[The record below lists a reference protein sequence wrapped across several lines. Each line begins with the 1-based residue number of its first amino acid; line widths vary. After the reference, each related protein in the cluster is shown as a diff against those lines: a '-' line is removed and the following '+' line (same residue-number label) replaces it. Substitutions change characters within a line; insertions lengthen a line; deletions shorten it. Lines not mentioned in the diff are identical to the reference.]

1 MSVSV
6 YQDYVASA
14 EDADLLGN
22 IVMYSVR
29 SGVPTQTVEQQFLLC
44 NLDSTFLPKPIQ
56 ASDAWKKATKTVEQ
70 VEYDI
75 KLDPNNLLAPA
86 MKARLLIRNV
96 SSDDTTIERHVV
108 REIVDKNGKE
118 LSHDVVMK
126 VRYWFHN
133 ERVTFE
139 RTEFVQPQEVD
150 QMTIVE
156 NEINQAYSFH
166 KDHLDGNALRQIIR
180 NYIKSLHAV
189 PVRDGVYFIAQDKIE
204 KLDNLAKF
212 TRAIGSRMYM
222 VPLLAGDTEHTEMIR
237 EAYATQA
244 EADMNSLMKAISDV
258 RAKYAGKPIP
268 KRSYEALV
276 ERFAQASQTKT
287 DVETHVGDSIQAAN
301 DAFALCMRAMNDLAS
316 NIDGGA

>member
-1 MSVSV
+1 
-6 YQDYVASA
+6 
-14 EDADLLGN
+14 
-22 IVMYSVR
+22 
-29 SGVPTQTVEQQFLLC
+29 LC

-56 ASDAWKKATKTVEQ
+56 ASDAWKKATKTVE
-70 VEYDI
+70 D
-75 KLDPNNLLAPA
+75 LDYTMKIAFDP

-96 SSDDTTIERHVV
+96 SSDDVSIERHVV
-108 REIVDKNGKE
+108 REIVDTKGKA

-126 VRYWFHN
+126 VRFWFHN
-133 ERVTFE
+133 QRTTFE

-156 NEINQAYSFH
+156 NEINQAYAFH

-189 PVRDGVYFIAQDKIE
+189 PVRDGVYFIAQDKIIE

-222 VPLLAGDTEHTEMIR
+222 VPLLAGDTEHTDMIR

-244 EADMNSLMKAISDV
+244 EADMNSLMKAISDI

-276 ERFAQASQTKT
+276 ERFAQASQTKA

>member
-56 ASDAWKKATKTVEQ
+56 ASDAWKKATKTVE
-70 VEYDI
+70 D
-75 KLDPNNLLAPA
+75 LDYTMKIAFDP

-96 SSDDTTIERHVV
+96 SSDDVSIERHVV

-126 VRYWFHN
+126 VRFWFHN
-133 ERVTFE
+133 QRTTFE

-156 NEINQAYSFH
+156 NEINQAYAFH

-222 VPLLAGDTEHTEMIR
+222 VPLLAGDTEHTDMIR

-244 EADMNSLMKAISDV
+244 EADMNSLMKAISDI

-276 ERFAQASQTKT
+276 ERFAQASQTKA